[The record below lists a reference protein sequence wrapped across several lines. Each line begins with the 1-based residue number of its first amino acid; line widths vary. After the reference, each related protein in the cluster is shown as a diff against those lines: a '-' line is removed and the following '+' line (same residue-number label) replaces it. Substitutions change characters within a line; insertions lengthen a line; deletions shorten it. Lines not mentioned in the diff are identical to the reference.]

1 MKNKASVFLK
11 QIITLLS
18 SIAKAKSLAI
28 KSKTSAAKARLIMFS
43 LVKNKK
49 VLMDT
54 VSHKIHSL
62 LRHDHRDQEEEEE
75 EGDQNKS
82 KTSAAK
88 ARLIM
93 FSLVKNKKVLMDTV
107 SHKIHSLLGHDHR
120 DQGEEE
126 EGDQNKALVLYNA
139 MANEYSHTA
148 GTSSYMRRYKGEDEE
163 EDDDDDKYPDLTH
176 SLFDENENFDDV
188 KAGGSVIDLV
198 KNSKEEGQ
206 DFKLEDEIDHVAD
219 LFINRFHKQMR
230 LQKLLS
236 FKRHQEMLDRSV

>member
-11 QIITLLS
+11 HIITLLS

-28 KSKTSAAKARLIMFS
+28 KSKTSA
-43 LVKNKK
+43 
-49 VLMDT
+49 T
-54 VSHKIHSL
+54 
-62 LRHDHRDQEEEEE
+62 
-75 EGDQNKS
+75 
-82 KTSAAK
+82 K

-120 DQGEEE
+120 YQEEE
-126 EGDQNKALVLYNA
+126 EGDQSKALVLYNA
-139 MANEYSHTA
+139 IANEYSHA
-148 GTSSYMRRYKGEDEE
+148 VDEE
-163 EDDDDDKYPDLTH
+163 EEEDDDDKYPDLRH

-188 KAGGSVIDLV
+188 KDGGSVIDLV
-198 KNSKEEGQ
+198 KNSKVEGE

-236 FKRHQEMLDRSV
+236 FKRYQEMLDRSV

>member
-11 QIITLLS
+11 HIITLLS

-62 LRHDHRDQEEEEE
+62 LGHDHRDQEEEE
-75 EGDQNKS
+75 GDQ
-82 KTSAAK
+82 
-88 ARLIM
+88 I
-93 FSLVKNKKVLMDTV
+93 
-107 SHKIHSLLGHDHR
+107 
-120 DQGEEE
+120 
-126 EGDQNKALVLYNA
+126 KALVLYNA
-139 MANEYSHTA
+139 IANEYSHA
-148 GTSSYMRRYKGEDEE
+148 VGTSICMLRYNGRDEE
-163 EDDDDDKYPDLTH
+163 EDDDDDDDDNYPDLRH

-188 KAGGSVIDLV
+188 KDGGSVIDLV
-198 KNSKEEGQ
+198 KNSKVEGE

-236 FKRHQEMLDRSV
+236 FKRYQEMINRSV

>member
-11 QIITLLS
+11 HIITLLS

-28 KSKTSAAKARLIMFS
+28 KSKTSAAKARMIMFS

-54 VSHKIHSL
+54 VSHKIQSL
-62 LRHDHRDQEEEEE
+62 LGHDHCDPEEEE
-75 EGDQNKS
+75 EGDQS
-82 KTSAAK
+82 
-88 ARLIM
+88 
-93 FSLVKNKKVLMDTV
+93 
-107 SHKIHSLLGHDHR
+107 
-120 DQGEEE
+120 
-126 EGDQNKALVLYNA
+126 KALVLYNA
-139 MANEYSHTA
+139 IANEYSHA
-148 GTSSYMRRYKGEDEE
+148 VGTSTYMLRYNGQDEE
-163 EDDDDDKYPDLTH
+163 EEDDDDDDKYPDLRH

-188 KAGGSVIDLV
+188 KDGGSVIDLV
-198 KNSKEEGQ
+198 KNSKVEGE

-236 FKRHQEMLDRSV
+236 FKRYQEMLDRSV

>member
-11 QIITLLS
+11 HIITLLS

-28 KSKTSAAKARLIMFS
+28 KSKTSA
-43 LVKNKK
+43 
-49 VLMDT
+49 T
-54 VSHKIHSL
+54 
-62 LRHDHRDQEEEEE
+62 
-75 EGDQNKS
+75 
-82 KTSAAK
+82 K

-120 DQGEEE
+120 YQEEE
-126 EGDQNKALVLYNA
+126 EGDQSKALVLYNA
-139 MANEYSHTA
+139 IANEYSHA
-148 GTSSYMRRYKGEDEE
+148 VGTSTCMLRYNGQDEEE
-163 EDDDDDKYPDLTH
+163 EDDDDDKYPDLRH

-188 KAGGSVIDLV
+188 KDGGSVIDLV
-198 KNSKEEGQ
+198 KNSKVEGE

-236 FKRHQEMLDRSV
+236 FKRDGSIETLLLVIKKVRRI